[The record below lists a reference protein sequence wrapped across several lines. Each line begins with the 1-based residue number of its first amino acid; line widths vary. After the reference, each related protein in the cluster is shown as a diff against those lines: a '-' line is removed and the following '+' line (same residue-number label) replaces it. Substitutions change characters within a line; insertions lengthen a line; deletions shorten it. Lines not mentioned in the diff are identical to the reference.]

1 MNINNPLEAFN
12 FIKEKMAKLLEKN
25 NSTNILGS
33 NSMLINLIIFYIV
46 YMLTKDIIKS
56 LITVALY
63 TAVIVFTF
71 NYTYKFIENK

>member
-1 MNINNPLEAFN
+1 MNNPLEAFN

>member
-71 NYTYKFIENK
+71 NYTYKFIEKK

>member
-1 MNINNPLEAFN
+1 MNNALEAFN
-12 FIKEKMAKLLEKN
+12 FIKEKMEKLLEKS
-25 NSTNILGS
+25 NSTNVLGS
-33 NSMLINLIIFYIV
+33 NSMLVNLIIFYIV

-71 NYTYKFIENK
+71 NYTYKFMEKK

>member
-1 MNINNPLEAFN
+1 MNNPLEAFN

-71 NYTYKFIENK
+71 NYTYKFIEKK